1 MDCFETAVRRRA
13 LVRVLRAPIAD
24 DEIEKMRA
32 RLGQ

>member
-1 MDCFETAVRRRA
+1 MSCFEAAIRRTALARA
-13 LVRVLRAPIAD
+13 LRAPVAD